1 MIRSLWTAASGMA
14 AQKLNID
21 VIANNL
27 ANVNTSGFKK
37 SRADF
42 ADLLYQN
49 MRAPGATTAS
59 GGQIPTG
66 IQVGMGTRPVSVQ
79 KVFSQGDYVQTE
91 NEFDLAIEGKG
102 FFKVISNGQEV
113 YMRCGNFKIDSEGYI
128 CTPDGDRLQPE
139 FSIPSNAVHFT
150 VDSGG
155 TMVVTGADGTEL
167 ASAQLTLYSFPNP
180 SGLLSIG
187 GNKFLPTEASGD
199 PVAAN
204 PGVDGMGTIAQ
215 GYLEM
220 SNVDVV
226 EEMVNMITSQRAY
239 EVSSKCIKAADEMLQ
254 MANNIRR

>member
-14 AQKLNID
+14 AQKLNMD

-42 ADLLYQN
+42 EDLLYQN
-49 MRAPGATTAS
+49 LRAPGAATAS

-66 IQVGMGTRPVSVQ
+66 IQIGMGTKPTSVQ
-79 KVFSQGDYVQTE
+79 KIFSQGDYVQTK
-91 NEFDLAIEGKG
+91 NNLDLAIEGKG
-102 FFKVISNGQEV
+102 FFKVLSNGEEV
-113 YMRCGNFKIDSEGYI
+113 YIRSGSFKVDSEGYV

-139 FSIPSNAVHFT
+139 FAIPADAISFT
-150 VDSGG
+150 VDAGG
-155 TMVVTGADGTEL
+155 NMVAMDAGGNEL
-167 ASAQLTLYSFPNP
+167 ANAQLTLYSFSNP
-180 SGLLSIG
+180 AGLLSIG
-187 GNKFLPTEASGD
+187 GNRFEPSLSSGD
-199 PVAAN
+199 PVEGN
-204 PGVDGMGTIAQ
+204 PGVDGMGTVSQ

-239 EVSSKCIKAADEMLQ
+239 EISSKAIKAADEMLQ
-254 MANNIRR
+254 MADNIIR